1 MPTSS
6 DSPNI
11 APSKLS
17 FLETLRRET
26 GGVLTRFLKSR
37 IQSQAKPEIFASGK
51 EALFSWVLFWWY
63 QSTKL

>member
-1 MPTSS
+1 MPSSS

-17 FLETLRRET
+17 FLETLRREI
-26 GGVLTRFLKSR
+26 GEVLTRFLKSR

-51 EALFSWVLFWWY
+51 EALFSWVLFDDTK
-63 QSTKL
+63 STKL